1 MRPGARLSRVAKVMA
16 MSAGAAGSQ
25 LLTMQLPRR
34 TRSVVAAMAPST
46 ETASRASLVSVT
58 QSES

>member
-1 MRPGARLSRVAKVMA
+1 MAKVIA
-16 MSAGAAGSQ
+16 MSAGPRVQ

-34 TRSVVAAMAPST
+34 TRSVVAAMPPST
-46 ETASRASLVSVT
+46 EIAARASLVSVT

>member
-1 MRPGARLSRVAKVMA
+1 MRPGARLSRMAKVMA
-16 MSAGAAGSQ
+16 MSAGPRVQ
-25 LLTMQLPRR
+25 LLTMQLPSR